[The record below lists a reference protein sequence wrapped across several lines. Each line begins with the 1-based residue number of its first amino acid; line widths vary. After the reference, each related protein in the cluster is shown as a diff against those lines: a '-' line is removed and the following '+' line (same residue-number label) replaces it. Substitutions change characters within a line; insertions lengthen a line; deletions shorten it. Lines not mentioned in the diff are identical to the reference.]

1 MIKGVIHKV
10 HHSGYGE
17 EVPQG
22 EGMHQKKKKMTS
34 PIQKNFT
41 HFFFNLVFAPQYPI
55 GLWITVSN
63 NNTSMK
69 LSVRLIY
76 S

>member
-1 MIKGVIHKV
+1 MIKGVNHKV

-17 EVPQG
+17 EVHEKSDTG
-22 EGMHQKKKKMTS
+22 GGDASKKKKMTS

-55 GLWITVSN
+55 GL
-63 NNTSMK
+63 
-69 LSVRLIY
+69 
-76 S
+76 